1 MENNILT
8 KIIISLILITIQLS
22 ANENWIPIKPIEDQP
37 YSKQNIKLNVNLS
50 QVEPINKMM
59 KNATAIKQLID
70 ATSKKEKAVTNDKNW
85 FVIKEEKQ

>member
-22 ANENWIPIKPIEDQP
+22 ANENWIPIKPTQEKQ
-37 YSKQNIKLNVNLS
+37 SLKQNTKLDVNLS
-50 QVEPINKMM
+50 HVEPINKMM

-70 ATSKKEKAVTNDKNW
+70 ATSKKGKAVTNDKNW
-85 FVIKEEKQ
+85 FVIEEENR